1 LFGDAWSISDGGT
14 LDSRR
19 DAGAAA
25 GTNAALLERMKQDS
39 AIKQSLHNESAM
51 ILSISTAILC
61 FFLRHGAQ
69 VGVFFNFHLAL
80 CAIFGGKNPDLASG
94 RMCAFPQNVQRHYNT
109 GNNKR
114 SVK

>member
-25 GTNAALLERMKQDS
+25 GTNAALLERIKQDS

-69 VGVFFNFHLAL
+69 LPSSTSTWPCAPFSAARIQISRLAACASFH
-80 CAIFGGKNPDLASG
+80 K
-94 RMCAFPQNVQRHYNT
+94 T
-109 GNNKR
+109 
-114 SVK
+114 